1 MEEQKKKEEDEK
13 LIREQ
18 VGRKKADL
26 WEKTLLPKFATEVAT
41 TQGRSTYRQLWWSGI
56 PPKMRGSVWKTA
68 IGNELEISETTFKVA
83 LAKAHDR
90 IKELGDRALDG
101 KVAVIIENT
110 KSVFPDLRLFGPKS
124 ESGEAQPFHTD
135 LVNVCLA
142 YSLYR
147 PDVDTLSG
155 IHVSASNSLT
165 KLQPLLTLNSTLRAS
180 SF

>member
-1 MEEQKKKEEDEK
+1 VEEQKKKEEDEK

-41 TQGRSTYRQLWWSGI
+41 ALGKATYRQLWWSGI
-56 PPKMRGSVWKTA
+56 PAKSRGAVWKVA

-83 LAKAHDR
+83 LEKAHDR
-90 IKELGDRALDG
+90 IKEQGDHALDG
-101 KVAVIIENT
+101 KFMAIIENT
-110 KSVFPDLRLFGPKS
+110 KSVFPELRLFGPKS
-124 ESGEAQPFHTD
+124 ESGEAQPFHAD
-135 LVNVCLA
+135 LVDVCLA

-155 IHVSASNSLT
+155 IHVSFL
-165 KLQPLLTLNSTLRAS
+165 
-180 SF
+180 